1 MIHRILALSALV
13 IAGCGEEDEKK
24 AKVDA
29 CEEPGAICTWSGVP
43 ETAMFAE
50 EGGHRLDSPM
60 YLPQGV
66 AFGADGTPYFPD
78 FNNHRIRHVDPDGI
92 VYTISGT
99 GMLGEGPI
107 GSTGCFTETPCDSLN
122 SAWNHPTDLAV
133 DPNDPTIVWV
143 SAWHNS
149 RITRIDTVNNTLEW
163 IAGTGGRQFG
173 GDGGPASEATLDL
186 PSSLAFDERTSELY
200 FTDQANHIIRRLNA
214 DGTIETIAGQPRSP
228 GFGGDGGAAVDAQFH
243 GHTDQ
248 KADPGSKMVIH
259 DGVLYM
265 ADTVNG
271 VIRAIDLDA
280 GTIETVAGKY
290 TSAGEMELMDED
302 GYPYMVDAGSI
313 PGYSGDGG
321 PALEAVFNTPRDVAI
336 LPDGSTMYISDTKN
350 SCIRAVDMA
359 SGVIDTFAGQCGV
372 PGYGG
377 DEGPASEALLN
388 EPFGVSVDPDGH
400 VYIADSLNQVIRRV
414 VVE

>member
-1 MIHRILALSALV
+1 MNHRILALALV
-13 IAGCGEEDEKK
+13 AAACGGAEGEPKEK
-24 AKVDA
+24 VPA
-29 CEEPGAICTWSGVP
+29 CEQPGNICTWSGVP
-43 ETAMFAE
+43 ETAMFAG
-50 EGGHRLDSPM
+50 EGEHRLDAPM

-66 AFGADGTPYFPD
+66 AFGSDGTPYFPD
-78 FNNHRIRHVDPDGI
+78 FNNHRIREVKEDGI
-92 VYTISGT
+92 VYTVSGT
-99 GMLGEGPI
+99 GMLGDGPI
-107 GSTGCFTETPCDSLN
+107 GSSGCFAPTPCDSLN
-122 SAWNHPTDLAV
+122 SAWNHPTDLVV
-133 DPNDPTIVWV
+133 DPSDPNILWV

-149 RITRIDTVNNTLEW
+149 RIIRLDISTNTLEW
-163 IAGTGGRQFG
+163 VAGTGGRQFG
-173 GDGGPASEATLDL
+173 GDGGPASEAILDL
-186 PSSLAFDERTSELY
+186 PSSLAFDDRTGELY

-214 DGTIETIAGQPRSP
+214 DGSIETIAGQPRAP
-228 GFGGDGGAAVDAQFH
+228 GFSGDGGPAIDAHFH

-259 DGVLYM
+259 DGILYM

-271 VIRAIDLDA
+271 VIRALDLDA
-280 GTIETVAGKY
+280 GTISTVAGKY

-302 GYPYMVDAGSI
+302 GYPYMVDAGSV

-336 LPDGSTMYISDTKN
+336 SPDGSTMYIADTKN
-350 SCIRAVDMA
+350 SCIRSVDMA
-359 SGVIDTFAGQCGV
+359 SGIIDTFAGKCGE
-372 PGYGG
+372 PGFAG
-377 DEGPASEALLN
+377 DKGPASEALVN